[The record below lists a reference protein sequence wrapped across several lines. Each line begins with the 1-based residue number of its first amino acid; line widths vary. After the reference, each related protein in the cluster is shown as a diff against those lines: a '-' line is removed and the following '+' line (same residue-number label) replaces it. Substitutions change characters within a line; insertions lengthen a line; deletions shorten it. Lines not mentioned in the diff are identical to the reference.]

1 VFEAIGTAGTGLQSY
16 HTWLDVIADNV
27 ANVNDTTSPSGNV
40 FRTHYVQVAENSGA
54 DGVHVASVTDQT
66 ENGVLQQDPTN
77 PIADSQGY
85 VRHADVNLSE
95 QMGDMIM
102 AQRAFQAN
110 ASMIDR
116 AKDAYQA
123 ALNIG
128 KGV

>member
-1 VFEAIGTAGTGLQSY
+1 MFDAISASGTGLQSY

-27 ANVNDTTSPSGNV
+27 ANVNDTTNTSGNV
-40 FRTHYVQVAENSGA
+40 FRTHYVQVAENSGG
-54 DGVHVASVTDQT
+54 DGVHVASVTEQT
-66 ENGVLQQDPTN
+66 NNGVLQEDPTN

-102 AQRAFQAN
+102 AQRAFQTN

-116 AKDAYQA
+116 ANDAYQA

>member
-1 VFEAIGTAGTGLQSY
+1 MFDAISASGTGLQSY

-27 ANVNDTTSPSGNV
+27 ANVNDTTSTSGNV
-40 FRTHYVQVAENSGA
+40 FRTHYVQVAENSGG
-54 DGVHVASVTDQT
+54 DGVHVASVTEQT
-66 ENGVLQQDPTN
+66 NNGVLDEDPTN

>member
-1 VFEAIGTAGTGLQSY
+1 MFDAISTSATGLQSY

-40 FRTHYVQVAENSGA
+40 FRTHYVQVAENNGE
-54 DGVHVASVTDQT
+54 DGVHVASVSNETN
-66 ENGVLQQDPTN
+66 NGELEQDPTN
-77 PIADSQGY
+77 PLADSQGY
-85 VRHADVNLSE
+85 VRRADVNLSE

>member
-1 VFEAIGTAGTGLQSY
+1 MFDAISTSGTGLQAY

-54 DGVHVASVTDQT
+54 DGVHVASVTEQAN
-66 ENGVLQQDPTN
+66 NGTLDVDPTN
-77 PIADSQGY
+77 PLADSQGY

>member
-1 VFEAIGTAGTGLQSY
+1 MFEAISTSGTGLQAY

-27 ANVNDTTSPSGNV
+27 ANVNDTTSTSGNV
-40 FRTHYVQVAENSGA
+40 FRTHYVQVAENSGG
-54 DGVHVASVTDQT
+54 DGVHVVGVTAQKN
-66 ENGVLQQDPTN
+66 NGVVQPDPDN
-77 PIADSQGY
+77 PLADSQGE

-110 ASMIDR
+110 ASMVDR

-128 KGV
+128 KGY

>member
-1 VFEAIGTAGTGLQSY
+1 MFEAISTSGTGLQAY

-27 ANVNDTTSPSGNV
+27 ANVNDTTSTSGNV
-40 FRTHYVQVAENSGA
+40 FRTHYVQVAENSGG
-54 DGVHVASVTDQT
+54 DGVHVVGVTAQKN
-66 ENGVLQQDPTN
+66 NGVVQPDPDN
-77 PIADSQGY
+77 PLADSQGE

-128 KGV
+128 KGY

>member
-1 VFEAIGTAGTGLQSY
+1 MFEAINTSATGLSTY
-16 HTWLDVIADNV
+16 RSWLDVIANNV
-27 ANVNDTTSPSGNV
+27 ANVNDTTSTNGQA
-40 FRTHYVQVAENSGA
+40 FRTQYVQVAENDGG
-54 DGVHVASVTDQT
+54 DGVHIASVDQQA
-66 ENGVLQQDPTN
+66 ENGVVEQDPSN
-77 PIADSQGY
+77 PLADAQGS

>member
-1 VFEAIGTAGTGLQSY
+1 MFEAISTSGTGLQAY
-16 HTWLDVIADNV
+16 HTWLDIIADNV
-27 ANVNDTTSPSGNV
+27 ANVNDTTSTSGNV
-40 FRTHYVQVAENSGA
+40 FRTHYVQVAENSGG
-54 DGVHVASVTDQT
+54 DGVHVVGVTAQKN
-66 ENGVLQQDPTN
+66 NGVVQPDPDN
-77 PIADSQGY
+77 PLADSQGE

-128 KGV
+128 KGY

>member
-1 VFEAIGTAGTGLQSY
+1 MFDAISTSATGLDTYRS
-16 HTWLDVIADNV
+16 WLDVIADNV

-40 FRTHYVQVAENSGA
+40 FRTHYMQVAENNGA
-54 DGVHVASVTDQT
+54 DGVHVASVTEQAN
-66 ENGVLQQDPTN
+66 NGVLQQDPGN

-85 VRHADVNLSE
+85 IRHADVNLSE

>member
-1 VFEAIGTAGTGLQSY
+1 MFDAISTSATGLQAY
-16 HTWLDVIADNV
+16 HSWLDVIADNV

-40 FRTHYVQVAENSGA
+40 FRTHYVQVAENSAG
-54 DGVHVASVTDQT
+54 DGVHVASVTDQAN
-66 ENGVLQQDPTN
+66 NGVLQPDPTN
-77 PIADSQGY
+77 PLADSQGY

>member
-1 VFEAIGTAGTGLQSY
+1 MFEAISTSATGLDTYRS
-16 HTWLDVIADNV
+16 WLDVIADNV

-40 FRTHYVQVAENSGA
+40 FRTHYMQVAENNSA
-54 DGVHVASVTDQT
+54 DGVHVASVTEQQN
-66 ENGVLQQDPTN
+66 NGVLQQDPGN

-85 VRHADVNLSE
+85 IRHADVNLSE

-110 ASMIDR
+110 ASMVDR
-116 AKDAYQA
+116 AKDAYEA

>member
-1 VFEAIGTAGTGLQSY
+1 M
-16 HTWLDVIADNV
+16 
-27 ANVNDTTSPSGNV
+27 
-40 FRTHYVQVAENSGA
+40 
-54 DGVHVASVTDQT
+54 
-66 ENGVLQQDPTN
+66 
-77 PIADSQGY
+77 
-85 VRHADVNLSE
+85 RHADVNLSE

-128 KGV
+128 KGY